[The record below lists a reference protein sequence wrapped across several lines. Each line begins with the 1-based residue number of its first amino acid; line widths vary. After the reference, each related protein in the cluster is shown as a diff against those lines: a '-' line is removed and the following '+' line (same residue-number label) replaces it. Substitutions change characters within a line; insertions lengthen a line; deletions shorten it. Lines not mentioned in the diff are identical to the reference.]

1 MGNDIQSTNYT
12 PTATKIRSKPG
23 IWLAM
28 LIALGFHG
36 LILLLPLSKKQPDTS
51 PNSAQI
57 ELRLSKIEPAPEV
70 KDIFPIEPE
79 PSPSPAPLLK
89 PMIQDQSAPMVKA
102 PAQTIPAPPPVAT
115 LDPIERE
122 LEQMTPVEKTRLTHT
137 ILSSQFIT
145 DESAAD
151 QLFGPAIARYSI
163 ETQKEFHY
171 PDKASLV
178 SMLDQPM
185 QELPFAYTPGLI
197 QFAYAPGVKGDLQ
210 RFWDVITPEFGWITD
225 HGTEVRCIWVLVI
238 ARCGWK

>member
-1 MGNDIQSTNYT
+1 
-12 PTATKIRSKPG
+12 
-23 IWLAM
+23 
-28 LIALGFHG
+28 
-36 LILLLPLSKKQPDTS
+36 
-51 PNSAQI
+51 
-57 ELRLSKIEPAPEV
+57 
-70 KDIFPIEPE
+70 
-79 PSPSPAPLLK
+79 
-89 PMIQDQSAPMVKA
+89 
-102 PAQTIPAPPPVAT
+102 
-115 LDPIERE
+115 
-122 LEQMTPVEKTRLTHT
+122 MTPMEKTLLTHT

-145 DESAAD
+145 DEPAAD
-151 QLFGPAIARYSI
+151 QLFGPVIARYSI